1 MIGGNFG
8 FLRIAD
14 KIYKKG
20 NLTAF
25 MDEKLEEFQNFIRK
39 IRDLDILVI
48 VEGKKDRIALHRLGI
63 KNIVELSK
71 KPLFQIV
78 EEIAGSNE
86 ECIIL
91 TDLDKKGRE
100 IYGKLNSN
108 LQKHGVKVNNKLRE
122 FLFKNTKLRQ
132 IEGIISY
139 LENH

>member
-1 MIGGNFG
+1 MNEH
-8 FLRIAD
+8 
-14 KIYKKG
+14 
-20 NLTAF
+20 TA
-25 MDEKLEEFQNFIRK
+25 EFQRIIYGIKNSNT
-39 IRDLDILVI
+39 LVI
-48 VEGKKDRIALHRLGI
+48 VEGKKDRAALHRLGI

-78 EEIAGSNE
+78 EEIAGSNK

-132 IEGIISY
+132 IEGISSY
-139 LENH
+139 FNSKSLDF